1 MKFEQGTIK
10 EELEKAIE
18 EQNIVVY
25 YQPKYNAI
33 KNKINGAE
41 ALVRWKD
48 AEQNIISPAEFI
60 PLLEKTGDIVIL
72 DWYVLEQVCRFQ
84 KARFKQKKIV
94 PIAVNFSRIHTF
106 EPDFLEH
113 LNRIVD
119 KWGIAHP
126 YIEVEITESSLSQ
139 SDEAIIPFLESIRD
153 AGYTI
158 AIDDFG
164 SGLSSLSFVKD
175 VPANVLKID
184 KSLLSHN
191 CEDEKERIVLESIF
205 TFAHRLKI
213 ATVAEGVETKEQL
226 GFLRTCGCETIQG
239 FYFAKPMPETEFTD
253 RLNEE
258 NLEGN
263 AEDIILTQSA
273 ASATQLLLDA
283 VFTCYTL
290 VIMSNLTRNSFY
302 MMSYENFTT
311 TSCPSTGIYTELIEH
326 GASTMYQEDQQLFR
340 DTFNREVQLRAFE
353 DGQRVRSVITRQ
365 LGDDGVYRKVET
377 TNYYMKNPNVE
388 DVLAITL
395 CKPLE

>member
-1 MKFEQGTIK
+1 
-10 EELEKAIE
+10 
-18 EQNIVVY
+18 
-25 YQPKYNAI
+25 
-33 KNKINGAE
+33 
-41 ALVRWKD
+41 
-48 AEQNIISPAEFI
+48 
-60 PLLEKTGDIVIL
+60 
-72 DWYVLEQVCRFQ
+72 
-84 KARFKQKKIV
+84 
-94 PIAVNFSRIHTF
+94 
-106 EPDFLEH
+106 
-113 LNRIVD
+113 
-119 KWGIAHP
+119 
-126 YIEVEITESSLSQ
+126 
-139 SDEAIIPFLESIRD
+139 
-153 AGYTI
+153 
-158 AIDDFG
+158 
-164 SGLSSLSFVKD
+164 
-175 VPANVLKID
+175 
-184 KSLLSHN
+184 
-191 CEDEKERIVLESIF
+191 
-205 TFAHRLKI
+205 
-213 ATVAEGVETKEQL
+213 
-226 GFLRTCGCETIQG
+226 
-239 FYFAKPMPETEFTD
+239 MPETEFTD

-258 NLEGN
+258 NLEEN
-263 AEDIILTQSA
+263 IEDIILTQSA